1 MLAITGCLL
10 YNNSSTSFI
19 MNNSIFIIINGVK
32 SMQFD
37 SKLKIGAV
45 IKDFRKRN
53 GYTQEQLVELIE
65 ITPGFLGQVER
76 DETYP
81 NIENLNRIIHIL
93 NIDANYIFYKQEIPD
108 SDSELL
114 LNEINIVLRNLS
126 YYEQE
131 YILSMSKKLKS
142 LRDRSK

>member
-1 MLAITGCLL
+1 
-10 YNNSSTSFI
+10 
-19 MNNSIFIIINGVK
+19 
-32 SMQFD
+32 MQFD

-45 IKDFRKRN
+45 IKDFRKSN
-53 GYTQEQLVELIE
+53 GYTQEQLAELIE

>member
-1 MLAITGCLL
+1 
-10 YNNSSTSFI
+10 
-19 MNNSIFIIINGVK
+19 
-32 SMQFD
+32 MQFD

-53 GYTQEQLVELIE
+53 GYTQEQLAELIE

-81 NIENLNRIIHIL
+81 SIENLNRIIHIL

>member
-1 MLAITGCLL
+1 
-10 YNNSSTSFI
+10 
-19 MNNSIFIIINGVK
+19 
-32 SMQFD
+32 MQFD

-53 GYTQEQLVELIE
+53 GYTQEQLAELIE

-93 NIDANYIFYKQEIPD
+93 NIDANYIFYKQ
-108 SDSELL
+108 DSELL